1 MKYKITPLILILC
14 FYFFSNSSF
23 SQQALLS
30 SGGNST
36 DGSVSYSF
44 GQFAQSYFVN
54 VNASVAQGVQHPWE
68 MSGTFEIP
76 DQLTVTDTIFLS
88 GSINCF
94 GAIKNVT
101 IAGDGN
107 PVVVQSG
114 ASADFIAGQ
123 TVQLLY
129 GFNAYSN
136 SNVHVYITTNGD
148 FCDNQKSVTVVRQHL
163 VDMGKGNHY
172 KSTLQSTQPVEK
184 GMKIYPNPNNGRF
197 TIHLN
202 NLESNVTI
210 YIYNTIG
217 NVFYQ
222 AKVSNTVFHD
232 IDLGTIRKGIFFV
245 RITEDRKQFTQKI
258 IVD

>member
-44 GQFAQSYFVN
+44 GQFAQNYFVN

-68 MSGTFEIP
+68 MSGTFVIP
-76 DQLTVTDTIFLS
+76 DLFTVSDTTFLTS
-88 GSINCF
+88 SINCF
-94 GAIKNVT
+94 GALQTIKV
-101 IAGDGN
+101 AGDDEL
-107 PVVVQSG
+107 VLVQSG
-114 ASADFIAGQ
+114 ASVDFIAGQ
-123 TVQLLY
+123 SVQLLY

-136 SNVHVYITTNGD
+136 SNVHVYITTNSD
-148 FCDNQKSVTVVRQHL
+148 FCDNQKSVTVVSQYL
-163 VDMGKGNHY
+163 VDMGKGNNY
-172 KSTLQSTQPVEK
+172 KSTLQSAQPVQK

-197 TIHLN
+197 TIRFD

-217 NVFYQ
+217 SVFYQ
-222 AKVSNTVFHD
+222 SKISNSEIHA
-232 IDLGTIRKGIFFV
+232 IDLGAIRKGLYFV
-245 RITEDRKQFTQKI
+245 RIGYGREQFTQKI